1 MTCALYP
8 SAVLNTNLDIL
19 GLTDLRSDT
28 MKKFSV
34 SAMAAVT
41 ASVFSM
47 AFASTAIA
55 STATG
60 NIGVVSKYV
69 LRGITG
75 KCDPYQAGNTCIAQE
90 NQGAALQGGLDY
102 SHDSGF
108 YAGYWAS
115 SLDYSDS
122 AGTGTENDLYAG
134 FAGGDSNAFNYKVG
148 LIQYYYTD
156 VDDSNLTE
164 ALGMVGYG
172 PISFQA
178 QYLLNDGAWGNAGD
192 VYWTLNGA
200 QEIGSGFKLG
210 ASLGYFTYNDDE
222 HWTDATK
229 TTCEVGRLCGTK
241 SDGDFRHFNVSLS
254 HPIANTGATMSLT
267 YILAGKD
274 RFKNDYKDTLVLGV
288 NYGFDL

>member
-1 MTCALYP
+1 
-8 SAVLNTNLDIL
+8 
-19 GLTDLRSDT
+19 
-28 MKKFSV
+28 MKKLSL
-34 SAMAAVT
+34 SAIAAVT
-41 ASVFSM
+41 ASIFSM
-47 AFASTAIA
+47 GLSTSALAS
-55 STATG
+55 SATG

-75 KCDPYQAGNTCIAQE
+75 KCDLDGTNTSCIPQE
-90 NQGAALQGGLDY
+90 NQGAAVQGGLDY

-122 AGTGTENDLYAG
+122 TGTGTENDLYAG

-164 ALGMVGYG
+164 ALGMVAYG
-172 PISFQA
+172 PVNLQA
-178 QYLLNDGAWGNAGD
+178 QYLLKDGAWGNAGD
-192 VYWTLNGA
+192 IYWTLNGA
-200 QEIGSGFKLG
+200 HEIGSGFKLG
-210 ASLGYFTYNDDE
+210 ASLGYYTYNDDT
-222 HWTDATK
+222 HWKDAAKTVCETGRICETK
-229 TTCEVGRLCGTK
+229 TT
-241 SDGDFRHFNVSLS
+241 SDFRHLNVSLS
-254 HPIANTGATMSLT
+254 HPIGTTGATMALT